1 MTKTATQAKKA
12 VKTHKIDDPAA
23 LRLLYGIRFHH
34 FATKTGR
41 LVASIATEPM
51 DPMGKFVNVACAV
64 CASGDAPSRFRGRQI
79 ARGRLEVGKCLSF
92 PVSELKRMISDRS
105 LLAEFVSDHLATR
118 LGYASCGDLIA
129 DLRPRRE
136 FNNAETV

>member
-1 MTKTATQAKKA
+1 MTTQNAAKKA
-12 VKTHKIDDPAA
+12 TKSGRVEDPAA

-34 FATKTGR
+34 FVTRAGR
-41 LVASIATEPM
+41 LIATIATEPM
-51 DPMGKFVNVACAV
+51 DPLGQFVNVACAV

-79 ARGRLEVGKCLSF
+79 ARGRLEVGKSLSF
-92 PVSELKRMISDRS
+92 PTSELKRMIYDRS

-118 LGYASCGDLIA
+118 LGYESVGDLIA

-136 FNNAETV
+136 FINAETV